1 MTTELIKELRR
12 NRQMSPHATLTVDA
26 LFSSFTK
33 PLNLVNDSIF
43 LCVST
48 KAPVTDALAYNL
60 PHGHS
65 RLFSMGRRTI
75 VVSHDSKIFS
85 QINTVYEIEFSKKRA
100 AFLPQAAAS
109 SATDAGLVH
118 LSKLAEIDPTLFARI
133 SAAFANQSTGASLA
147 ANLSAIGNTPVDHVR
162 QVLERS
168 ARSQPASTPSEMA
181 AGMETPL
188 PVVW

>member
-162 QVLERS
+162 QVLDRS
-168 ARSQPASTPSEMA
+168 ARCHSPEQ
-181 AGMETPL
+181 
-188 PVVW
+188 